1 MRENRIKSAL
11 RAGKTVVGVSLTITA
26 NPLVVRLL
34 ANAGY
39 DWLFI
44 DIEHTLVSPGDLVA
58 VVQMARATGI
68 SPIVRIQDTEYHLI
82 ANVLDSGADG
92 VIVPRVETREQAER
106 VVSYARFPPLGVR
119 GCGTT
124 ATLDYKRIDWR
135 EALPWLNEQT
145 LVAIQVESSR
155 SIANLEEILKTPGID
170 AVFIGPLDLSIS
182 LGVPGQLDSP
192 VVKEAMAHVVATC
205 VAQGVPVGT
214 VMLTPDAL
222 KPWWEQGM
230 RFLSCGTDTSLLTSG
245 GMANVYGVRDYA
257 GES

>member
-11 RAGKTVVGVSLTITA
+11 RAGKTVVGVGLTITA

-39 DWLFI
+39 EWLFI
-44 DIEHTLVSPGDLVA
+44 DIEHTLISPGDLVA

-92 VIVPRVETREQAER
+92 VMVPRVETREQAER
-106 VVSYARFPPLGVR
+106 VVSCARFPPLGAR

-124 ATLDYKRIDWR
+124 AILDYQRANWT
-135 EALPWLNEQT
+135 EAIPWLNEQT
-145 LVAIQVESSR
+145 LVAVQVESPR
-155 SIANLEEILKTPGID
+155 AIANLEEILKAPGID
-170 AVFIGPLDLSIS
+170 AIFIGPLDLSIN
-182 LGVPGQLDSP
+182 LGVPGQFDNP
-192 VVKEAMAHVVATC
+192 VVKEAMARVVATC
-205 VAQGVPVGT
+205 VAQGMPVGT

-230 RFLSCGTDTSLLTSG
+230 RFLACGTDTSLLTSG
-245 GMANVYGVRDYA
+245 GTANVRGMRSYA
-257 GES
+257 GEV

>member
-11 RAGKTVVGVSLTITA
+11 KAGKTVVGVGLTITA

-44 DIEHTLVSPGDLVA
+44 DIEHTLISPGDLVA
-58 VVQMARATGI
+58 VVQMARASGI
-68 SPIVRIQDTEYHLI
+68 CPIVRIQDTEYHLI

-92 VIVPRVETREQAER
+92 VMVPRVETREQAER

-124 ATLDYKRIDWR
+124 ATLDYHRADWR

-145 LVAIQVESSR
+145 LVAVQVESPR
-155 SIANLEEILKTPGID
+155 SIANLDEIIKVPGID
-170 AVFIGPLDLSIS
+170 AVFIGPLDLSIN
-182 LGVPGQLDSP
+182 LGAPGQLDSP
-192 VVKEAMAHVVATC
+192 AVREAMEHVVATC
-205 VAQGVPVGT
+205 VAHGMPVGT
-214 VMLTPDAL
+214 VLLTPDAL
-222 KPWWEQGM
+222 KPWWEKGM
-230 RFLSCGTDTSLLTSG
+230 RFLACGTDTSLLTSG
-245 GMANVYGVRDYA
+245 GMQNVHGVRNYA
-257 GES
+257 GEL